1 MVGAG
6 RGALAEAA
14 RVAVVVSVVSVK
26 VLVEAKWLAEVYPA
40 PGSAVAFPR
49 PVSHESKST

>member
-6 RGALAEAA
+6 KGALAEAA
-14 RVAVVVSVVSVK
+14 RVAVVSVK

-40 PGSAVAFPR
+40 PGSAEVFPR
-49 PVSHESKST
+49 PVPHESKST